1 MENREIEDSNKLK
14 LPTIKQYK
22 STARQAYFNFIK
34 SNLGIGVI
42 VLPVVTYQVG
52 LLWSIFLFVPI
63 AFSCVKSSQFMIEIA
78 DDLNTEN
85 ILYSDII
92 KQTLGILWAHILDI
106 AIILQLIGLCI
117 AYLIF
122 LTESLAQSL
131 IQIDI
136 QMTKLQCLLLTLII
150 VIPLSFVRKIHF
162 FHSTSKYGFYSALA
176 SFCIILY
183 DCQNRLSIIDNFHFS
198 NLMNFKNT
206 FNYVGVAIL
215 CCEGIFTV
223 LPIRD
228 SMKNKFEFKSV
239 AAQSLM
245 TAFGISIFLSLIS
258 SSTYQQ
264 DTQSI
269 VLFSIQNPILEV
281 VSLIL
286 YSISLLLTFPL
297 QLFPAVQI
305 VESTFQKTIFQYT
318 SFHDIEENSN
328 DDSPILKDAV
338 SICNKNDNITCE
350 KDDEVFEDRFLQIII
365 RSTLMITI
373 YFIAYCVPHLS
384 HFLNLIGSIFGSLL
398 QFCFPVLVHM
408 IYFKNSKST
417 RLVIQYAIILIV
429 SILAIFLGTAES
441 LKHLL

>member
-1 MENREIEDSNKLK
+1 MENREIEDSSKLK
-14 LPTIKQYK
+14 HPGKSHK
-22 STARQAYFNFIK
+22 STATQAYFNFIK

-78 DDLNTEN
+78 DDLNTDN
-85 ILYSDII
+85 ILYADII
-92 KQTLGILWAHILDI
+92 KLTLGSLWAHILDI

-131 IQIDI
+131 HQISI
-136 QMTKLQCLLLTLII
+136 EMTKLQCLLITLII

-162 FHSTSKYGFYSALA
+162 FHSTSKYGFYAALA

-183 DCQNRLSIIDNFHFS
+183 DCQGRLSLIDNFQFS
-198 NLMNFKNT
+198 NLINIKNT

-239 AAQSLM
+239 ASKSLM
-245 TAFGISIFLSLIS
+245 TAFCISIFLSLIT

-264 DTQSI
+264 ETQSI

-305 VESTFQKTIFQYT
+305 VETMLQKNMFEYI
-318 SFHDIEENSN
+318 SFHDIEQNSN
-328 DDSPILKDAV
+328 EGSPTEKIDKSTCDKIENL
-338 SICNKNDNITCE
+338 TCE
-350 KDDEVFEDRFLQIII
+350 KDDLVFEDRLLQSSI
-365 RSTLMITI
+365 RSMLMLTI
-373 YFIAYCVPHLS
+373 YFIAYYVPHLS

-398 QFCFPVLVHM
+398 QFCFPVLVHI

-417 RLVIQYAIILIV
+417 KPVIQYTIILIV
-429 SILAIFLGTAES
+429 SILAIVLGTAES